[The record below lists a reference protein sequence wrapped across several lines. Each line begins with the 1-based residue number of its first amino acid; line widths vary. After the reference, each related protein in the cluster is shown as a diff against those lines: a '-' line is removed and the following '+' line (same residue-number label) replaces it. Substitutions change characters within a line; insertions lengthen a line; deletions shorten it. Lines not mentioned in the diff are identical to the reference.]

1 VCFLTSIVPFSA
13 CSHAVVHYSNPGTTR
28 RGLCF
33 GLWPIVQQVVRTQAS
48 PWRCQQQLY
57 TLDVGLTRPVISDDN
72 STRRNQ
78 LLALSMVSW
87 VDGTANV
94 GTQQKCVQLNRDYLR
109 TTHRTTVR
117 RYSRVL
123 ALGVLLLFKYHPPR
137 VNFSPQDRP
146 PAFHPPQ
153 LCVFRRKDD
162 ISYATM
168 LGSNSYLQLCDYDF
182 VSDAHCVYR
191 SRLESAID
199 GRQKKDGNEQPMS
212 TFVRR

>member
-28 RGLCF
+28 RGLSF

-78 LLALSMVSW
+78 LLALSMVCW
-87 VDGTANV
+87 VDCTANV
-94 GTQQKCVQLNRDYLR
+94 GTQQKCVQLNRDCLT

-123 ALGVLLLFKYHPPR
+123 ALGGLLLSKYHPPSSK
-137 VNFSPQDRP
+137 FLSSGQTSCISP
-146 PAFHPPQ
+146 
-153 LCVFRRKDD
+153 
-162 ISYATM
+162 ATAM
-168 LGSNSYLQLCDYDF
+168 HLSS
-182 VSDAHCVYR
+182 
-191 SRLESAID
+191 
-199 GRQKKDGNEQPMS
+199 
-212 TFVRR
+212 